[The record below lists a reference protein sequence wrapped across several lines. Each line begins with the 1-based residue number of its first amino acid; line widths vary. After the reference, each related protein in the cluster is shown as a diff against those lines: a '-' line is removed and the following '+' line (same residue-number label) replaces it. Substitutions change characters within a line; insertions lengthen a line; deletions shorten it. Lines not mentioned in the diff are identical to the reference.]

1 MKTLNINKGETL
13 LEAFRYAEKS
23 LQAKLES
30 ANFPAHPVAK
40 GDVAEDIW
48 RNTLRRYLPSRYSIE
63 SGFVIDS
70 RNKTSQQIDC
80 IIYDNVFTP
89 TFWGEHGYVYIPVE
103 AVYAVFEIKQN
114 ADKPNIKYASEK
126 ISSVRSLCRTSAFY
140 TGDGETRP
148 PKPLFRIVGGL
159 IAREFSIKYER
170 IMDVLY
176 ETRNAQ
182 DENVDVIL
190 TAKNGYIDFY
200 NEDYHK
206 VGGNGVDS
214 CQTEGAAIKGIF
226 RLIRVLVEQGTV
238 GAIDWKRYY
247 NSLSEGQS
255 V

>member
-1 MKTLNINKGETL
+1 MQINKGETL
-13 LEAFRYAEKS
+13 LEAFSYAEKS

-70 RNKTSQQIDC
+70 KNNTSQQIDC

-89 TFWGEHGYVYIPVE
+89 TFWGEHGYVYIPAE
-103 AVYAVFEIKQN
+103 AVYAVFEIKQK
-114 ADKPNIKYASEK
+114 ADKQNIEYASEK
-126 ISSVRSLCRTSAFY
+126 ISSVRGLFRTSAFY
-140 TGDGETRP
+140 TGDGEKRP

-159 IAREFSIKYER
+159 IAREFSIKHKR

-176 ETRNAQ
+176 EIRNAP
-182 DENVDVIL
+182 DENANIDVIL
-190 TAKNGYIDFY
+190 TAKDGYIDFF

-206 VGGNGVDS
+206 AGSSGVDS

-238 GAIDWKRYY
+238 GAIDWRRYY
-247 NSLSEGQS
+247 NSLSEDES
-255 V
+255 T